1 MDIEFLDDDLKLAL
15 DELATRSGLAVPE
28 IVSLVEYG
36 VFEPLGAT
44 GEPAR
49 WTFSVRMIK
58 VARRAARLRRE
69 LELDDP
75 HAVAVALTLL
85 ERIDSLEGEVRELR
99 CQLLRV

>member
-1 MDIEFLDDDLKLAL
+1 
-15 DELATRSGLAVPE
+15 
-28 IVSLVEYG
+28 
-36 VFEPLGAT
+36 
-44 GEPAR
+44 
-49 WTFSVRMIK
+49 
-58 VARRAARLRRE
+58 LRRE